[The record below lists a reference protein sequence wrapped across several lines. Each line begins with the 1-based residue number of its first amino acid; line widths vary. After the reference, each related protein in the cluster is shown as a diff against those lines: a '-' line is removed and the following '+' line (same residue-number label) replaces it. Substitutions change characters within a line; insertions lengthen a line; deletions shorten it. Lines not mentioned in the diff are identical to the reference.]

1 VQRAWQERKNV
12 TPPEERPATQTLL
25 TVLGLL
31 QQDGMVQNRTVENIN
46 RNGRIVGERDS
57 YPPGKNHTAD
67 TSKTRSRS
75 IRGKMSKLW
84 HHYQAGGWA
93 MWIILFW
100 LVCSIIA
107 ERAVYLYGASINK
120 EVFLATMQKCIL
132 AGDVA
137 KAVKMA
143 SAANAPLARIVQSG
157 LVKVNRPDEE
167 VQAAMDE
174 AALREMPKINR
185 RTGYLAL
192 FANLA
197 MLSGLFGTIVGLIK
211 AFGAVGGES
220 VDPSQKARILAE
232 GIAEAMNCTAF
243 GLLSAIVALVG
254 FAFLNGKTQAL
265 EDDINEASVQVLNL
279 VVANRQKVSLQ
290 GLEQAAA

>member
-1 VQRAWQERKNV
+1 MA
-12 TPPEERPATQTLL
+12 
-25 TVLGLL
+25 
-31 QQDGMVQNRTVENIN
+31 
-46 RNGRIVGERDS
+46 
-57 YPPGKNHTAD
+57 
-67 TSKTRSRS
+67 
-75 IRGKMSKLW
+75 KLW
-84 HHYQAGGWA
+84 QHFQEGGWA

-100 LVCSIIA
+100 LICAIAVIA
-107 ERAVYLYGASINK
+107 ERAVYLWGASINK
-120 EVFLATMQKCIL
+120 DVFLATMQKCIL

-174 AALREMPKINR
+174 AALKEMPRINK
-185 RTGYLAL
+185 RTGFLAL

-232 GIAEAMNCTAF
+232 GISEAMNCTAF
-243 GLLSAIVALVG
+243 GLISAITALSG
-254 FAFLNGKTQAL
+254 FAVMQGKTQGL
-265 EDDINEASVQVLNL
+265 EDDINEASVVVLNL
-279 VVANRQKVSLQ
+279 VVANRQKINLQ
-290 GLEQAAA
+290 GLEQAG